1 MRGFFEGFEKQ
12 ASASKFKKFVSDPAK
27 AALNWGKGL
36 GAKGAEGYHGF
47 MSKNVG
53 ITTTRGVE
61 EAANIVVKKIKPL
74 LNKLQSEGV
83 PLKPSLENLSSFKK
97 GILPALAVGAGF
109 ETGRLGIKALSKYP
123 EFSRQQREKYKNRKE

>member
-12 ASASKFKKFVSDPAK
+12 ASASKFKRFVSDPVSR
-27 AALNWGKGL
+27 ALNWGKGL
-36 GAKGAEGYHGF
+36 GEQGAKGYHGF

-61 EAANIVVKKIKPL
+61 EAANIVVKKIKPI

-109 ETGRLGIKALSKYP
+109 ETGRQGIKALSKYP
-123 EFSRQQREKYKNRKE
+123 EFSRQQREKYKKRKK